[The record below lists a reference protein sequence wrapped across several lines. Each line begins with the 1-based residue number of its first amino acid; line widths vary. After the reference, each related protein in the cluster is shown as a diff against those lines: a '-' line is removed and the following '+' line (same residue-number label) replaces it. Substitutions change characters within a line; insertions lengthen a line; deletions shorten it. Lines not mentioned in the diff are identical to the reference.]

1 MPRDSHCRCVAPG
14 LVWIVALLLTL
25 TVSGCSPRKM
35 MIREL
40 TRAVDDALPAM
51 ETDTDLDLVEKALP
65 GQIKLLETLLV
76 SDPHNDQLRLLLARF
91 YGLYAFG
98 FVEARVEEGEL
109 LETMSRASL
118 SSLRESLKR
127 YYRKGADY
135 ARQVLEAR
143 HPSCVEGLQR
153 SKTSTVCFAETEPE
167 DVSALFWFGFN
178 LGNYVN
184 QSRNSIRALSKAN
197 LAKMVM
203 QHVVTLDPSYY
214 HGGAHLFLMN
224 YYASRPGTMG
234 GNLQSADMHRKVLES
249 LTGDMFLLSD
259 LFYARYFLPQRQAR
273 TEFENTLNRVV
284 REASRSDDYPLLNAV
299 AARRAT
305 IYLNAVD
312 RLFE

>member
-1 MPRDSHCRCVAPG
+1 
-14 LVWIVALLLTL
+14 
-25 TVSGCSPRKM
+25 
-35 MIREL
+35 MIREM
-40 TRAVDDALPAM
+40 AQVVDDALPTM
-51 ETDTDLDLVEKALP
+51 ETETDLDLVEKALP
-65 GQIKLLETLLV
+65 GQIKLLEAFLV

-109 LETMSRASL
+109 LGTLSRASV
-118 SSLRESLKR
+118 SHLRESLKR
-127 YYRKGADY
+127 YYRKGTDY
-135 ARQVLEAR
+135 ARQVLEDR
-143 HPSCVEGLQR
+143 HPACIDGLKR
-153 SKTSTVCFAETEPE
+153 SKTAAVCFAETGLKDAP
-167 DVSALFWFGFN
+167 ALFWFGFN

-184 QSRNSIRALSKAN
+184 QSRNSIRVLSKAN
-197 LAKMVM
+197 LAKLTM
-203 QHVVTLDPSYY
+203 QQVLILDPSYY

-234 GNLQSADMHRKVLES
+234 GNLQSADLHRTALDS

-273 TEFENTLNRVV
+273 TEFEDTLNRVV
-284 REASRSDDYPLLNAV
+284 REASRSDAYPLLNAV
-299 AARRAT
+299 AARRAV